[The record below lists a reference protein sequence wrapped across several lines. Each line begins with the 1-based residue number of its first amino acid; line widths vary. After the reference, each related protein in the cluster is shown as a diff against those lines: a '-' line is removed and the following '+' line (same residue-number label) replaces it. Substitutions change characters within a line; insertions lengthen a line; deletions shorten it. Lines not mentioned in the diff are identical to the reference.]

1 MEKIIKVSS
10 GRASLAGLLLR
21 QTPKQQGIWKD
32 CKFLVN
38 QNIKQCD
45 AWFVLHH
52 SGLLKEE
59 SSFCDPS
66 KVFYI
71 SMEPSESIGSVS
83 REFINQFSTIV
94 SCDTTINHRQQIKK
108 NIHTWWA
115 GINVDCSKGSHL
127 FSPEVNLTYD
137 NFFSQYITEKS
148 RIDRVC
154 CILSKKQL
162 TSGHKLRLAFFEKL
176 MSLPAGKHIDCY
188 GAIGRD
194 FLDKYDILSK
204 YKYALVLENSLV
216 DHYWSEKLADSYLC
230 GSFPFYSGCINLND
244 YFPPES
250 YQAIDIS
257 SPERTSSLIC
267 STIAED
273 RYSMRIN
280 HLQESRNRILIDY
293 NVFNIMHDLVL
304 REPSKP
310 KSSVNLKPNAYFT
323 ETATERVRRKLSQLK
338 MFLTGKT

>member
-32 CKFLVN
+32 CKFIVN
-38 QNIKQCD
+38 ENIKQCD

-59 SSFCDPS
+59 SSICDPS

-83 REFINQFSTIV
+83 HEFINQFSTVV
-94 SCDTTINHRQQIKK
+94 SCDATINHRQQIKK

-115 GINVDCSKGSHL
+115 GINVDCSKGSHQ
-127 FSPEVNLTYD
+127 FSPAVNLTYD
-137 NFFSQYITEKS
+137 DFWNQKITAKG
-148 RIDRVC
+148 RLDRVC

-162 TSGHKLRLAFFEKL
+162 TSGHKLRLAFFETL
-176 MSLPAGKHIDCY
+176 MSLPAGKYIDCY
-188 GAIGRD
+188 GAIGKE
-194 FLDKYDILSK
+194 FLDKYDVLSN

-230 GSFPFYSGCINLND
+230 GSFPFYSGCNNLNV
-244 YFPPES
+244 YFPSGS

-257 SPERTSSLIC
+257 SPEETSNIIC
-267 STIAED
+267 SKITED
-273 RYSMRIN
+273 RYSMQIN
-280 HLQESRNRILIDY
+280 SLEESRNRILIDQ

-304 REPSKP
+304 QEPNKP
-310 KSSVNLKPNAYFT
+310 KLSVNLKPNVYFT
-323 ETATERVRRKLSQLK
+323 ETTIERVRRKLSQLK
-338 MFLTGKT
+338 LILVGKT